1 MDSSSGFRSLLWQ
14 AGTWAAVAL
23 LAVVVMLNYPH
34 RNAAPI
40 APRADVLSTA
50 AASAAQPLRTNI
62 VELKAAGNGHYHA
75 RVDING
81 RATPVMVDTG
91 ASIVVLTYD
100 DARRAGIFL
109 KSSDFALPVSTAN
122 GVTRVAP
129 VTLDRI
135 SIGDITVR
143 NVRAAVAEQGRLNVT
158 LLGMSFLSQLERVD
172 MRDGIMI
179 LKD

>member
-1 MDSSSGFRSLLWQ
+1 MALSSGLRSLVWQ
-14 AGTWAAVAL
+14 AGTWAVVSI
-23 LAVVVMLNYPH
+23 LAVVVMLNYPQDDVPGGLH
-34 RNAAPI
+34 
-40 APRADVLSTA
+40 ADVLTA
-50 AASAAQPLRTNI
+50 APAVALAPARSNV
-62 VELKAAGNGHYHA
+62 VELKAAGNGHYLA

-81 RATPVMVDTG
+81 RTTPVMVDTG
-91 ASIVVLTYD
+91 ASIVVLTFD

-109 KSSDFALPVSTAN
+109 QRADFSQPVSTAN
-122 GVTRVAP
+122 GVSHVAP
-129 VTLDRI
+129 VMLDRV

-172 MRDGIMI
+172 MRDGVMV